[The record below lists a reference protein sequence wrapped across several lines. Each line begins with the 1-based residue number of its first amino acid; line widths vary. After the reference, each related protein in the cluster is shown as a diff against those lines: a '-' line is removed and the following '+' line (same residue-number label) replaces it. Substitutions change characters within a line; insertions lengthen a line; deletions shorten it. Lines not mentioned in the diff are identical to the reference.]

1 MRGAVSYDAS
11 MSARRFR
18 RLRRDPSGS
27 LRVEHARAE
36 LDHYAS
42 PEAAKSI
49 REHGFL
55 ERYRRPTLIG
65 FSFAPK
71 GETWSKGHRGAT
83 TLVRSVFEGNFVDP
97 SRPEDRPIDVFR
109 GTTAT
114 PAWNA
119 MVSKISDDV
128 GLDWDAEPDDEWWR
142 KREELATRLRR
153 ELLRRKID
161 AVQAGG
167 EVIVVNPKSLRV
179 LQPRWWGGQRDRRR

>member
-1 MRGAVSYDAS
+1 MRQVVRYDVN
-11 MSARRFR
+11 MNARRFR
-18 RLRRDPSGS
+18 RLRRDPSTS
-27 LRVEHARAE
+27 LRVDRVRAE

-97 SRPEDRPIDVFR
+97 SGPEDRPIDVFR
-109 GTTAT
+109 GTTTT
-114 PAWNA
+114 PAWNVLVRKIA
-119 MVSKISDDV
+119 KDVS
-128 GLDWDAEPDDEWWR
+128 LDWAAEPDDEWWR
-142 KREELATRLRR
+142 KREALATQLRR

-179 LQPRWWGGQRDRRR
+179 LQPRWWQRDQRR